1 MKSTDT
7 QMTRINLDLTRNLT
21 EKRIPTEMRG
31 FEAYRLIIWDI
42 DPDTGSRSVQ
52 DIFEGVGKFAIYFF
66 NKSRTRWYAEGLQV
80 SLERAVYS

>member
-1 MKSTDT
+1 
-7 QMTRINLDLTRNLT
+7 MTRTDLDLTRNLT
-21 EKRIPTEMRG
+21 EKRIPAEMRG

-66 NKSRTRWYAEGLQV
+66 NKSRTRWSAEGLQV